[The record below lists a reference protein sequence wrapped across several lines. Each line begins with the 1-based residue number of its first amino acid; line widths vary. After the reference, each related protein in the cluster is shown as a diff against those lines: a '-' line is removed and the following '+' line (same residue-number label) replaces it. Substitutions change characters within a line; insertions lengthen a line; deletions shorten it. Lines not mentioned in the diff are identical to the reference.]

1 MVLGLD
7 TNLKR
12 VIFAAYVLLWVSSHV
27 LVYSSRLAGAPVY
40 NATSVVLVTEVLK
53 LALALMLYL
62 LNDATSARSSRMNS
76 RLSQFVSHIAMA
88 PDLPFKYAAPALLY
102 CVYNNLVYVNL
113 TTFDPGTYNVLMQLR
128 IVFTGLLYQVIFSR
142 RLNRNQWC
150 AIACI
155 TIGCIMK
162 ESEKISLAQ
171 NVQGALRASLV
182 AWLLLFVQMLCS
194 VTAGV
199 YNEVLLKDRGRIPTN
214 LQNGYLY
221 FNSVLCNFG
230 VLLAQGKLGEALAM
244 DNLRTICTP
253 TLIMIILVM
262 SSVGLVTGF
271 FLRHLDSVL
280 KAVAS
285 ALEVVASMFISYAVF
300 GVAFGPQALIAGL
313 LVGSAVA
320 LYSRPIR
327 AAKAHGYVLTSPTE
341 SNETLRLLESGNGR

>member
-128 IVFTGLLYQVIFSR
+128 IVFTGLLYQV
-142 RLNRNQWC
+142 C
-150 AIACI
+150 
-155 TIGCIMK
+155 
-162 ESEKISLAQ
+162 
-171 NVQGALRASLV
+171 
-182 AWLLLFVQMLCS
+182 
-194 VTAGV
+194 
-199 YNEVLLKDRGRIPTN
+199 
-214 LQNGYLY
+214 
-221 FNSVLCNFG
+221 
-230 VLLAQGKLGEALAM
+230 
-244 DNLRTICTP
+244 
-253 TLIMIILVM
+253 
-262 SSVGLVTGF
+262 
-271 FLRHLDSVL
+271 
-280 KAVAS
+280 
-285 ALEVVASMFISYAVF
+285 
-300 GVAFGPQALIAGL
+300 
-313 LVGSAVA
+313 
-320 LYSRPIR
+320 
-327 AAKAHGYVLTSPTE
+327 
-341 SNETLRLLESGNGR
+341 

>member
-1 MVLGLD
+1 
-7 TNLKR
+7 
-12 VIFAAYVLLWVSSHV
+12 
-27 LVYSSRLAGAPVY
+27 
-40 NATSVVLVTEVLK
+40 
-53 LALALMLYL
+53 MLHRCT
-62 LNDATSARSSRMNS
+62 A
-76 RLSQFVSHIAMA
+76 
-88 PDLPFKYAAPALLY
+88 
-102 CVYNNLVYVNL
+102 
-113 TTFDPGTYNVLMQLR
+113 
-128 IVFTGLLYQVIFSR
+128 
-142 RLNRNQWC
+142 
-150 AIACI
+150 
-155 TIGCIMK
+155 
-162 ESEKISLAQ
+162 
-171 NVQGALRASLV
+171 GALRASLV

-262 SSVGLVTGF
+262 YVIAAELLSKPFLYISPRLPLQLICCVRLCISLVLFRSSVGLVTGF

-300 GVAFGPQALIAGL
+300 GVAFGPQ
-313 LVGSAVA
+313 VGSTHDEPHA
-320 LYSRPIR
+320 LAAPHHGRSSEPISAFFFSTLFQLSRSRCAPSGSDCRAPRWQCSGLVFTSYSSGQSTRVC
-327 AAKAHGYVLTSPTE
+327 AHIAD
-341 SNETLRLLESGNGR
+341 RIQ